1 MNMSGKAMS
10 RLAGLS
16 DGYGDEKFEA
26 SHSSGFIRTVV
37 TAGANKRN
45 VAPPP
50 MITPPKKPMV
60 KTVFIFIN
68 ALHFAAFMVF
78 GSPSRFREPFVLA
91 TPPKLTFV
99 NPSSSLLMW
108 NLSLIHISEPT
119 RQAEISYAVFCLK
132 KK

>member
-16 DGYGDEKFEA
+16 DGYGEERFEA

-37 TAGANKRN
+37 TAGANERN

-50 MITPPKKPMV
+50 MIAPPKKPMV
-60 KTVFIFIN
+60 KTVLIFIN
-68 ALHFAAFMVF
+68 DLHFAAFMVS

-91 TPPKLTFV
+91 TPLKLTV
-99 NPSSSLLMW
+99 INPSGSLLMW
-108 NLSLIHISEPT
+108 NETPSLP
-119 RQAEISYAVFCLK
+119 
-132 KK
+132 